1 LKRFQ
6 IFFVIAGLIAFFL
19 LAFVNKFELFGYAC
33 YYIGSFSPESFCF
46 KPFIYWGAWAIA
58 LLFAYLGYRSMTDV
72 AIPRPARTFFG
83 EPPALGF
90 LAFTEAWERFSY
102 YGMTSLLVLYMSKAL
117 FLPGYVEH
125 VAGFAAYR
133 AGLESVF
140 GPMSTLALAS
150 QTFGLYTGFVYFTP
164 LIGGWIADRFIGRRN
179 AVVAGAVLMSGGH
192 IAMAF
197 DQSFLLALILL
208 ITGCGLLKGNISTQV
223 GQLYAEDDATGRTRG
238 FSIFSMGINVGAV
251 AGPLTCAW
259 LAQDYGWHVGFGLAG
274 ILMLLALATYLAG
287 YRFLNESARGPAAR
301 EPAAPLGR
309 QQKRAILALFAVMAI
324 TIPHSIAFYQNSNIG
339 LVWISAHVDLM
350 AGNFHMPASW
360 FGGALDSLFSILCV
374 PFLFALWRWQGRR
387 GGEPGEVTKIGIGA
401 ALAVAANLVLACAAL
416 FPGRVSPLFPALY
429 EIILGVAFIWQWPTL
444 LALVSRVAP
453 RRLKS
458 TLMGAAF
465 LTLFASNTTVGRIGG
480 LYEHMSPAAFWAMN
494 AAIAAVGAVVALLL
508 RRPLQKI
515 FEEAAHG

>member
-1 LKRFQ
+1 
-6 IFFVIAGLIAFFL
+6 
-19 LAFVNKFELFGYAC
+19 
-33 YYIGSFSPESFCF
+33 
-46 KPFIYWGAWAIA
+46 
-58 LLFAYLGYRSMTDV
+58 MTDAV
-72 AIPRPARTFFG
+72 LPRPARSFFG

-117 FLPGYVEH
+117 FTPEH
-125 VAGFAAYR
+125 IGNIAGFAAFR
-133 AGLESVF
+133 AGLEHAF
-140 GPMSTLALAS
+140 GKMSTLALAS
-150 QTFGLYTGFVYFTP
+150 QVYGLYTGFVYLTP

-223 GQLYAEDDATGRTRG
+223 GQLYAEDDAAGRTRG

-251 AGPLTCAW
+251 AGPLVCAL
-259 LAQDYGWHVGFGLAG
+259 LAQFYGWHVGFGLAG
-274 ILMLLALATYLAG
+274 VLMLLALATYLAG
-287 YRFLNESARGPAAR
+287 YRFLNDTVRSPAAR
-301 EPAAPLGR
+301 EPAAPLTAL
-309 QQKRAILALFAVMAI
+309 QKRAILALFAVMAI
-324 TIPHSIAFYQNSNIG
+324 TIPHSIAFYQNSNMG
-339 LVWISAHVDLM
+339 LVWINAHVDLM
-350 AGNFHMPASW
+350 AGSFHMPPSW

-374 PFLFALWRWQGRR
+374 PFLFALWRRQARH
-387 GGEPGEVTKIGIGA
+387 GGEPGEVAKIGIGA
-401 ALAVAANLVLACAAL
+401 ALAVLANLVLAGGAL
-416 FPGRVSPLFPALY
+416 LPGRVSPLFPALY
-429 EIILGVAFIWQWPTL
+429 EIVLGIAFIWQWPTL

-453 RRLKS
+453 QRLKS

-494 AAIAAVGAVVALLL
+494 AAIAAAGAAAAVLL

-515 FEEAAHG
+515 FEEAADNR